1 MTNWVMEQIG
11 ENSSL
16 IIDTNKFDLN
26 HPIFKEKLVSDHKA
40 KPKFVEA
47 HDNSISSRALQL
59 N

>member
-1 MTNWVMEQIG
+1 MEQIG

-16 IIDTNKFDLN
+16 IIEPNKFDLN

>member
-1 MTNWVMEQIG
+1 MEQIG

-16 IIDTNKFDLN
+16 IIEPNKFDLN

-47 HDNSISSRALQL
+47 SDTTQSPAEHCN
-59 N
+59 